1 MAMLFAR
8 ASLPAWVVI
17 LAIGAFLAPA
27 GIATT
32 LLLLALGIACLPAV
46 ITGGVWKR
54 TSSGDLKVSSYCE
67 AAAVNAGETQ
77 AIDDPEAEAIDAE
90 FTVED
95 ATPTG
100 QILR

>member
-32 LLLLALGIACLPAV
+32 VLLVALGIACLPAI

-54 TSSGDLKVSSYCE
+54 TATGDLKVFGYCE
-67 AAAVNAGETQ
+67 AAAVNVGETP
-77 AIDDPEAEAIDAE
+77 ANDDRDATAIDAE
-90 FTVED
+90 FTVGD
-95 ATPTG
+95 AAPPG
-100 QILR
+100 PMLR

>member
-32 LLLLALGIACLPAV
+32 VLLVALGIACLPAV
-46 ITGGVWKR
+46 ITAGVWKR
-54 TSSGDLKVSSYCE
+54 TASGGLKASGYHDHDYYHDSE
-67 AAAVNAGETQ
+67 TAALDHE
-77 AIDDPEAEAIDAE
+77 PAIDAE